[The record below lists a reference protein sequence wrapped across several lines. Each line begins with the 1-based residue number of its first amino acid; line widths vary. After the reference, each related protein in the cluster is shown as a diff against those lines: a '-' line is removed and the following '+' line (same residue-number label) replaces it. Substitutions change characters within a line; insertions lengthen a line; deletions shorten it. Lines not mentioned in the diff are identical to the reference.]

1 MGYVYI
7 YIYTFYI
14 YIFIYLCILL
24 HMYIY
29 IYIHTHFEIY
39 EMDMMGGTLSSN
51 LALGNPQTKFC
62 GIYEIP
68 NLKKVRVSKGWENH
82 QFPGYYGI

>member
-7 YIYTFYI
+7 YTYYI
-14 YIFIYLCILL
+14 YIRILS

-29 IYIHTHFEIY
+29 IYIHILRYTLNGYDARYTVIKLGAWKSPDEIRR
-39 EMDMMGGTLSSN
+39 
-51 LALGNPQTKFC
+51 